1 MNVHCTRLGVI
12 ALCPHTKTEG
22 AVVAI
27 TTSISPVPVCPK
39 CGTSAK
45 SGQLSCCTRGGA
57 WFKKCGDEGDSNFDH
72 TWLEGLQ
79 ACEDVARSFSG
90 EARAKLILRRE
101 TAIAKKSGT
110 ARQQNSSLLPVID
123 PNTVIVSDTVTAN
136 SKACEE
142 LKGILLFTSFS
153 LIMMQM

>member
-1 MNVHCTRLGVI
+1 MV
-12 ALCPHTKTEG
+12 P
-22 AVVAI
+22 I
-27 TTSISPVPVCPK
+27 TTSISPVPACPK

-72 TWLEGLQ
+72 TWPEGVQ
-79 ACEDVARSFSG
+79 ACKDVTRSFSG
-90 EARAKLILRRE
+90 EARAKLTLRRE
-101 TAIAKKSGT
+101 TTIANQFDT
-110 ARQQNSSLLPVID
+110 ARQRNSSLVSVIE

>member
-1 MNVHCTRLGVI
+1 MV
-12 ALCPHTKTEG
+12 P
-22 AVVAI
+22 I
-27 TTSISPVPVCPK
+27 TTSISPVSTCPK

-72 TWLEGLQ
+72 TWLEGFHS
-79 ACEDVARSFSG
+79 CKDVTRSFSG
-90 EARAKLILRRE
+90 EARAKLTLRRE
-101 TAIAKKSGT
+101 TTIANQFGT
-110 ARQQNSSLLPVID
+110 ARQQNSSPLPVID
-123 PNTVIVSDTVTAN
+123 PNTVIVSTAN

-153 LIMMQM
+153 LIILQI